1 MEKTL
6 SQQDNNCVKVVLY
19 GPESS
24 GKTTLAAALAEAF
37 HTEWVPEFA
46 REFLQ
51 QKWDDTKDVCSL
63 EDLHKIAI
71 GQMEAENKALQKAD
85 KVLFCDTNI
94 WVTKVWSET
103 HFDGY
108 SSPQLN
114 QLARELN
121 YDFYLLTSPDIPWV
135 KDDLRDRPHQRESM
149 FDYFEKTLVENHFPY
164 ICLKGSHKSRLKQAT
179 EAVQNL
185 LKNHYAY

>member
-24 GKTTLAAALAEAF
+24 GKTTIAAALAEAF

-51 QKWDDTKDVCSL
+51 QKWDNTQEVCSL
-63 EDLHKIAI
+63 EDLHTIAI
-71 GQMEAENKALQKAD
+71 GQMEAENKALQKAN

-103 HFDGY
+103 HFDG
-108 SSPQLN
+108 
-114 QLARELN
+114 
-121 YDFYLLTSPDIPWV
+121 
-135 KDDLRDRPHQRESM
+135 
-149 FDYFEKTLVENHFPY
+149 
-164 ICLKGSHKSRLKQAT
+164 
-179 EAVQNL
+179 
-185 LKNHYAY
+185 